1 MRKKSSFYFSEKQ
14 KMLESVARY
23 HGSQDFIS
31 EMKEAFFMF
40 DKDKSGFICSK
51 EMGHLLRTLGHNP
64 TEAEVNNLIAEVD
77 VDHNGKV
84 WFIYLEQSLEVQLY
98 SAFLDQNKQTNTI

>member
-1 MRKKSSFYFSEKQ
+1 
-14 KMLESVARY
+14 
-23 HGSQDFIS
+23 
-31 EMKEAFFMF
+31 MF

-84 WFIYLEQSLEVQLY
+84 WLIYLEQSLEVQLY
-98 SAFLDQNKQTNTI
+98 SAFIDQNKQTNTP

>member
-1 MRKKSSFYFSEKQ
+1 
-14 KMLESVARY
+14 
-23 HGSQDFIS
+23 
-31 EMKEAFFMF
+31 MF

-84 WFIYLEQSLEVQLY
+84 CGSYIWSSLWKYNCTLL
-98 SAFLDQNKQTNTI
+98 S